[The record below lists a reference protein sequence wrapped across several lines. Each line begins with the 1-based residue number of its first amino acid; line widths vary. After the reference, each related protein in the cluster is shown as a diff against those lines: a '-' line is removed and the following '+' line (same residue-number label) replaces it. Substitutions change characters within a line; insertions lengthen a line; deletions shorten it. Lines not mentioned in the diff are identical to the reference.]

1 MANHGCCECAQRICP
16 AHAGL
21 SLGEEDAPR
30 GQRLVRAPIAGK
42 ATVPIGSHQQRD
54 SPFGGAPKS
63 TRKARVLPEFGQR
76 ESLDSE
82 RITFTMF
89 NL

>member
-1 MANHGCCECAQRICP
+1 MANHGCYECAQRISP

-21 SLGEEDAPR
+21 SLGEED
-30 GQRLVRAPIAGK
+30 
-42 ATVPIGSHQQRD
+42 
-54 SPFGGAPKS
+54 APKS

>member
-1 MANHGCCECAQRICP
+1 MRLAGNDWCALQSPGRP
-16 AHAGL
+16 PYL
-21 SLGEEDAPR
+21 SAVTSNGTALSA
-30 GQRLVRAPIAGK
+30 
-42 ATVPIGSHQQRD
+42 
-54 SPFGGAPKS
+54 GAPKS